1 MKLNFLRKLH
11 IGFYGHSV
19 ACFAGQ
25 PESFI
30 DQVSAKLNAKVVNV
44 GVPQGGEERILF
56 DLKKTKTID
65 IAVIFHSPTPRYIFL
80 PSCNRD
86 VSVNSVPTN
95 KAVALWSEN
104 SSSKRVTPE
113 EFEKEFSY
121 GKIKEVFGDMDTF
134 IKTMQL
140 NKQFLY
146 HPDLV
151 KNRYEGA
158 RCLIDSY
165 CLQKIPKV
173 IHVIDYHQENLGN
186 WFKFQSGIVNYE
198 LGKISEKYYKPGI
211 HPNNIT
217 DEGNKVMA
225 NKIVEIIENQ
235 KWHL

>member
-19 ACFAGQ
+19 SCFAGK
-25 PESFI
+25 PVSFI
-30 DQVSAKLNAKVVNV
+30 DQVSERLNAKIVNV
-44 GVPQGGEERILF
+44 GVPQGSEERILF

-80 PSCNRD
+80 PLCNRD
-86 VSVNSVPTN
+86 IAVNVIPTN
-95 KAVALWSEN
+95 KANVLWSEGGN
-104 SSSKRVTPE
+104 RKNITPE
-113 EFEKEFSY
+113 EFEKEFTY

-140 NKQFLY
+140 NKKFLY
-146 HPDLV
+146 HQDLV

-173 IHVIDYHQENLGN
+173 IHVIDYHQENIGN

-198 LGKISEKYYKPGI
+198 LGKISEKHYDQNTN
-211 HPNNIT
+211 PNNLSN
-217 DEGNKVMA
+217 EGNRIMSD
-225 NKIVEIIENQ
+225 KIIEIIEGQGWN
-235 KWHL
+235 K